1 VRRRRRVAA
10 RVAARVE
17 YHPAVDWL
25 AVLIV
30 ALVVVVIWR
39 GPKTIPQIGAML
51 GRGVRAAR
59 EEANELRGDKTDRS
73 DADKPPTP

>member
-1 VRRRRRVAA
+1 M
-10 RVAARVE
+10 
-17 YHPAVDWL
+17 DWL
-25 AVLIV
+25 AVLLV

-51 GRGVRAAR
+51 GRGVKAAR
-59 EEANELRGDKTDRS
+59 EEANQIRTDRGNGG

>member
-1 VRRRRRVAA
+1 MPRRRRVAA
-10 RVAARVE
+10 RVE
-17 YHPAVDWL
+17 YHRAVGDWL
-25 AVLIV
+25 VILIV
-30 ALVVVVIWR
+30 ILVVVVIWR

-59 EEANELRGDKTDRS
+59 EEANEIRGDKGDRS